1 MIGKLK
7 SKSRLSFR
15 LHAPSPPSKRTVA
28 KTGLLTILL
37 RIRRAS
43 NFNPRHEDFS
53 PSMDRLRNNTLTVW
67 TVLLAL
73 ILKRYT
79 KYV

>member
-15 LHAPSPPSKRTVA
+15 LHSLSPPSKRTVA
-28 KTGLLTILL
+28 KTGLQTKV
-37 RIRRAS
+37 S
-43 NFNPRHEDFS
+43 NFNPRQEDFS
-53 PSMDRLRNNTLTVW
+53 PSVDRLRINTLTVW

-73 ILKRYT
+73 TLATRGNIRVT
-79 KYV
+79 